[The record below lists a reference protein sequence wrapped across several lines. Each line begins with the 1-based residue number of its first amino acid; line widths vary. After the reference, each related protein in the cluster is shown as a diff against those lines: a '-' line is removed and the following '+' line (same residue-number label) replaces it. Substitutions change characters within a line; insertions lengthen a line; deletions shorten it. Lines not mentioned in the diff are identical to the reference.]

1 MKQGFLFEEM
11 EDDEANAILGRLV
24 SLEEELAQDSED
36 INDDDGEDAALEQEP
51 YKQIWNEYIEKY
63 LLNDV
68 SGEHLTEIN
77 VLERR
82 RELRKYLVRE
92 GRKMRDECRWHGQ
105 EIL

>member
-1 MKQGFLFEEM
+1 MKQGFLFEGME
-11 EDDEANAILGRLV
+11 EDDANKIFGRLI

-36 INDDDGEDAALEQEP
+36 IGEDGDDAALEQEP

-68 SGEHLTEIN
+68 CGEHLTEIN

>member
-92 GRKMRDECRWHGQ
+92 GRKMRDGCRWHG
-105 EIL
+105 